1 MKKKSDDIHKLD
13 PITLYSLHGIFPYK
27 MIIHI
32 LIVIFTTIQVILLI
46 SNNNIYSRSQ
56 ENFIYNLFVSQGDEL
71 SKDKNL
77 YSVHE
82 VKKHVINSI
91 DSYFN
96 LDDNSLE
103 MIKDIDDNTEIFM
116 DVAFLSIKDKL
127 LKHKNVSFLEYYTLT
142 KDNYGPFNQDSK
154 KLSLFLKSISSFTL
168 NFTLEMYIPND
179 HTNTLDCSKW
189 NINQIYNFKSRGF
202 FKVTLDLQKKQCKT
216 IILKKSSSLLFF
228 LDSLSWVHLIVLI
241 LANFSLYYTWNYIG
255 NMASLFIRV
264 REKNKIIM
272 DHEPQSDNSIYYNPL
287 IDEEQDE
294 YRSFIQNYIHN
305 PKPKK
310 KKMKFDQ
317 WSLICL
323 TGNIIQIF
331 GSIISLLTTNMKA
344 IEFLIGFCC
353 FFSYLYLGKYIE
365 YAKSYSTI
373 YVTIEKSLPNVIRYL
388 IGVTPIFLG
397 YMIFGYCVFWRNER
411 FKSLSDVIIILYS
424 LANGDSIYDV
434 FKELSG
440 ISFFIGQVY
449 LYSFTIIFIT
459 VVLNIFIAIVQEAY
473 NNSENVI
480 NDDGNKLKNIKD
492 YEKEKDNKNEKDDKP
507 IFESNEPKIEKE
519 NKKIMDDDDDFLSH
533 SMKNV
538 FFLDRNK
545 EKKFEKV
552 VRTTPTIDIEFDN
565 INNKIQELTQIASEY
580 SSKLKKNER
589 DELRENVFELIDDT
603 VMNKIKEIKN
613 ILQNQQ

>member
-1 MKKKSDDIHKLD
+1 
-13 PITLYSLHGIFPYK
+13 
-27 MIIHI
+27 
-32 LIVIFTTIQVILLI
+32 
-46 SNNNIYSRSQ
+46 
-56 ENFIYNLFVSQGDEL
+56 
-71 SKDKNL
+71 
-77 YSVHE
+77 
-82 VKKHVINSI
+82 
-91 DSYFN
+91 
-96 LDDNSLE
+96 
-103 MIKDIDDNTEIFM
+103 
-116 DVAFLSIKDKL
+116 
-127 LKHKNVSFLEYYTLT
+127 
-142 KDNYGPFNQDSK
+142 
-154 KLSLFLKSISSFTL
+154 
-168 NFTLEMYIPND
+168 MYIPND

-189 NINQIYNFKSRGF
+189 DINQIYNFKSRGF

-216 IILKKSSSLLFF
+216 IVLKKSSSLIFF
-228 LDSLSWVHLIVLI
+228 IDSLSWVHLIVLI
-241 LANFSLYYTWNYIG
+241 LANLSLYYTWNYIG

-331 GSIISLLTTNMKA
+331 GSIISLLTTNMKT
-344 IEFLIGFCC
+344 IEFLIGFGC

-373 YVTIEKSLPNVIRYL
+373 YVTIEKSLPNVVRYL
-388 IGVTPIFLG
+388 IGVAPIFLG

-411 FKSLSDVIIILYS
+411 FKSLSDVVIILYS
-424 LANGDSIYDV
+424 MANGDSLYDV

-440 ISFFIGQVY
+440 ISFFIGQIY

-473 NNSENVI
+473 NNSENVRKFI
-480 NDDGNKLKNIKD
+480 TL
-492 YEKEKDNKNEKDDKP
+492 KDNKEYEKDKDNKIEKEEKP
-507 IFESNEPKIEKE
+507 IFESNEPRIEKE
-519 NKKIMDDDDDFLSH
+519 NKKIIDDDDDFLSH

-538 FFLDRNK
+538 FFIDRNK

-580 SSKLKKNER
+580 SSKLKRNER

-603 VMNKIKEIKN
+603 VLNKIKEIKN
-613 ILQNQQ
+613 MLQNQ

>member
-1 MKKKSDDIHKLD
+1 
-13 PITLYSLHGIFPYK
+13 
-27 MIIHI
+27 MI
-32 LIVIFTTIQVILLI
+32 
-46 SNNNIYSRSQ
+46 N
-56 ENFIYNLFVSQGDEL
+56 E
-71 SKDKNL
+71 
-77 YSVHE
+77 
-82 VKKHVINSI
+82 
-91 DSYFN
+91 
-96 LDDNSLE
+96 
-103 MIKDIDDNTEIFM
+103 IDDNTEIFM

-142 KDNYGPFNQDSK
+142 KDNYGPFNQDTK
-154 KLSLFLKSISSFTL
+154 KLSLFLKSISSFSL

-189 NINQIYNFKSRGF
+189 DINQIYNFKSRGF

-216 IILKKSSSLLFF
+216 IVLKKSSSLIFF
-228 LDSLSWVHLIVLI
+228 IDSLSWVHLIVLI
-241 LANFSLYYTWNYIG
+241 LANLSLYYTWNYIG

-294 YRSFIQNYIHN
+294 YRSFIQNYINN

-331 GSIISLLTTNMKA
+331 GSIISLLTTNMKT
-344 IEFLIGFCC
+344 IEFLIGFGC

-538 FFLDRNK
+538 FFIDRNK

-580 SSKLKKNER
+580 SSKLKRNER

-603 VMNKIKEIKN
+603 VLNKIKEIKN
-613 ILQNQQ
+613 MLQNQ